1 MNLHSPQLASA
12 LLCGVVW
19 LERGETIEK
28 CPCLIQF
35 VSYFE
40 TSVTINIFY
49 IWLSPEVKIIC
60 HIDTREA
67 EQLLLQNHQA
77 AELGTRSRGPTKPLR
92 SHQTKTSTSL
102 MASSIFQFSVQFF
115 VHYLYLY
122 FI

>member
-77 AELGTRSRGPTKPLR
+77 PVDGVQLNLNLNDFRSSLIQRTKP
-92 SHQTKTSTSL
+92 STFL
-102 MASSIFQFSVQFF
+102 TASR
-115 VHYLYLY
+115 LYQERVC
-122 FI
+122 